1 MGIDSAT
8 LWHPGDDELLAYYRT
23 TGDMAYFGRLYHRY
37 IPLVYGLC
45 LKYLK
50 HPEDAEDA
58 VMQLYEELAS
68 KIALYEIRSFRTW
81 LYSVAKNH
89 CLQVL
94 RKEKHEMIVEF
105 DEQFME
111 SHPVD
116 HLLLNEGREEQNGE
130 WLEALHRCMEKLPE
144 PQRISIRKF
153 FLDEMSYADVANA
166 TGYQLKSVKSYIQN
180 GKRNLKIC
188 IESRMNR

>member
-1 MGIDSAT
+1 MGISLAVSG
-8 LWHPGDDELLAYYRT
+8 HPTDEELLAHYRT
-23 TGDMAYFGRLYHRY
+23 TGDMAYFGQLYRRH

-50 HPEDAEDA
+50 HAEDAEDA

-68 KIALYEIRSFRTW
+68 RIVRYEILSFRTW

-89 CLQVL
+89 CLQLL
-94 RKEKHEMIVEF
+94 RKEKRKIIVEF
-105 DEQFME
+105 DEQIME
-111 SHPVD
+111 SEPFY
-116 HLLLNEGREEQNGE
+116 HLFEDGQDEEQ
-130 WLEALHRCMEKLPE
+130 LEALRRCMEKLPE

-153 FLDEMSYADVANA
+153 FLDEMSYADIAEF
-166 TGYQLKSVKSYIQN
+166 TGYCLKSVKSYIQN

-188 IESRMNR
+188 IEHRTDR